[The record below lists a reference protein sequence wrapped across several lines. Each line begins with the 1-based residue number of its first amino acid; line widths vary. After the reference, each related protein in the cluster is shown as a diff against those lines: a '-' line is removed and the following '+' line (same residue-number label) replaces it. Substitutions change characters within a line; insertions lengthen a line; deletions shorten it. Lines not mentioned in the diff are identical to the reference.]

1 VKDFQDFP
9 VPKSR
14 GRTSRMGRPPLGI
27 RPTQV
32 RLSAEL
38 RARIE
43 ATVGKH
49 RMGQFL
55 REAAEAEL
63 LRREAEGGKPKP
75 TKPKPKKPKEP
86 KG

>member
-1 VKDFQDFP
+1 VNDFQDFP

-14 GRTSRMGRPPLGI
+14 AKSSRMGRPPLGI
-27 RPTQV
+27 RSTHV

-38 RARIE
+38 RSRIE
-43 ATVGKH
+43 AMVGKH

-63 LRREAEGGKPKP
+63 LRREAGGDARPKPVKP
-75 TKPKPKKPKEP
+75 TKPTKVRK
-86 KG
+86 

>member
-1 VKDFQDFP
+1 VNDFQDFP

-14 GRTSRMGRPPLGI
+14 AKSSRMGRPPLGI
-27 RPTQV
+27 KSTHV
-32 RLSAEL
+32 RLSPEL

-43 ATVGKH
+43 ALVGKN

-63 LRREAEGGKPKP
+63 ARRETSHGGGKPKP
-75 TKPKPKKPKEP
+75 TKRTKVRK
-86 KG
+86 

>member
-14 GRTSRMGRPPLGI
+14 AKSSRMGRPPLGI
-27 RPTQV
+27 RSTHV

-43 ATVGKH
+43 ALVGKH

-75 TKPKPKKPKEP
+75 PKPVKVRK
-86 KG
+86 